1 LQTRN
6 KAWQLGIFN
15 SRNDAASEWL
25 ASMATHQKAAQAP
38 ALTHTR
44 STVMKRILKWLL
56 SGLYGLVMIEVVI
69 MISPFAFYWYSL
81 YAPTLQGLHRWPA
94 TAWMEA
100 FFLPHS
106 VITTSSLLEFNRWVL
121 GTYAL
126 SIGILGFL
134 FCAVQI
140 YGGKLLKKGPAI
152 SWIYRRIRHPQ
163 YLFLSIA
170 GFGLLTVW
178 PRIIILILYFGMIV
192 AYYWLARFEEK
203 QVEAKFPEY
212 AEYRKRTAMFIP
224 GNPGGKIYRLL
235 FGWIPSRGLGLAAST
250 CAATLLIIGSGLVL
264 RSYTIRHTAT
274 DLLPRDRIMGIAIW
288 PMPAAKIERVVNL
301 ALNDP
306 RVRGA
311 LGKEP
316 GAVFTA
322 HLLPADYGMVNMF
335 ADVGTDHRMFSR
347 ISPGRF
353 KYLLTFVFPFIV
365 TQRRNRIMGRPENSF
380 KVVFSRVDKPGRP
393 LITADHI
400 TDLSA
405 KMTPIVI
412 ANIRA
417 LNGGAD
423 PAVEGVLIPPR
434 RSFWGDITMPMF

>member
-1 LQTRN
+1 
-6 KAWQLGIFN
+6 
-15 SRNDAASEWL
+15 
-25 ASMATHQKAAQAP
+25 
-38 ALTHTR
+38 
-44 STVMKRILKWLL
+44 MKKVLKWIV
-56 SGLYGLVMIEVVI
+56 SGLYGLVMIEVII
-69 MISPFAFYWYSL
+69 MISPFAFYWYAL
-81 YAPTLQGLHRWPA
+81 YAPTLQGLHRWRA

-140 YGGKLLKKGPAI
+140 YGGKLLKKGPAM

-178 PRIIILILYFGMIV
+178 PRIIILILYVGMVV

-203 QVEAKFPEY
+203 QVEAKFPAY

-224 GNPGGKIYRLL
+224 ENPGGKLYRLL
-235 FGWIPSRGLGLAAST
+235 FGWIPSRRLGLAAST
-250 CAATLLIIGSGLVL
+250 CAAALLIIGSGLAF
-264 RSYTIRHTAT
+264 RGYTIRHTAM
-274 DLLPRDRIMGIAIW
+274 DMLPRDRIMAIAIW
-288 PMPAAKIERVVNL
+288 PMPAAKIERVVNV

-311 LGKEP
+311 LEKQP

-365 TQRRNRIMGRPENSF
+365 THRRNRIMGRPENSF
-380 KVVFSRVDKPGRP
+380 KVVFSRVDKPGHP
-393 LITADHI
+393 VEAVSHI
-400 TDLSA
+400 VDLSS
-405 KMTPIVI
+405 KMTPVVI
-412 ANIRA
+412 ANVDLANR
-417 LNGGAD
+417 GAD
-423 PAVEGVLIPPR
+423 PAVQSVVIPPQ